1 MSLSNAYNL
10 QENTA
15 TVIKYTNKFFT
26 NFDCSWNTDIKKL
39 IKRQL

>member
-1 MSLSNAYNL
+1 MSLSNACNL

-15 TVIKYTNKFFT
+15 TFIKYTNKFFT